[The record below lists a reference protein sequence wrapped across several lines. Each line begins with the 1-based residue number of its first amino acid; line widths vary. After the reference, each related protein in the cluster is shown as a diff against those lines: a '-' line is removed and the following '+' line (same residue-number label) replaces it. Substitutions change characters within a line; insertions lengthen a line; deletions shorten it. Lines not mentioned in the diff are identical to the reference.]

1 MTKQEKIIVSAYT
14 GVLMCD
20 FDDVHEYIQKKL
32 GRPVYTHELA
42 DKGIQK
48 EVKEKSHEDFLEI
61 CNREELEQNWI
72 PCSERLPEENGQYL
86 ITIKYKHVNDSYE
99 DVYAEHGEWLDG
111 KWDMFCF
118 GHCGEVEDIIAWMP
132 LPPCYKGDE

>member
-1 MTKQEKIIVSAYT
+1 MTKQEKIIVSTYT

-48 EVKEKSHEDFLEI
+48 EVKEKSREDFLEI
-61 CNREELEQNWI
+61 CNREESEQNWI
-72 PCSERLPEENGQYL
+72 PCSERMPEPRVDVWCYSDMGEMVGYYDEYIDAWYGRDYL
-86 ITIKYKHVNDSYE
+86 ELIVT
-99 DVYAEHGEWLDG
+99 
-111 KWDMFCF
+111 
-118 GHCGEVEDIIAWMP
+118 AWMP
-132 LPPCYKGDE
+132 LPKQYKGNKNE

>member
-1 MTKQEKIIVSAYT
+1 MNKDLISRQDAI
-14 GVLMCD
+14 
-20 FDDVHEYIQKKL
+20 
-32 GRPVYTHELA
+32 
-42 DKGIQK
+42 K
-48 EVKEKSHEDFLEI
+48 EVSKYVHSVDMIIGNGTLSMAGCRDTAEEILEGLPSM
-61 CNREELEQNWI
+61 ESEPKWI

-118 GHCGEVEDIIAWMP
+118 GHCGEVEDIIAWLS
-132 LPPCYKGDE
+132 LPEPYKG